1 MDNAYIAGQKL
12 LCGSYTQY
20 TPSGKANFTR
30 MGCFGKEPKAGAVVY
45 FYGQSMG
52 RVNHVGIVTQ
62 VRKNGNKYEILTVE
76 GNTSAGT
83 GFSRNGGCVAAKS
96 YKFTANE
103 VGGDTR
109 INGFGY
115 PQFDSNTCTVD
126 EFIGVASSE
135 IGYEEKA
142 SNVGLDGKHT
152 NIGRNNFTK
161 YGAWYKYSCGGDHPA
176 YWCQQFVSWCA
187 WQACKV
193 HQSSV
198 ETGWI
203 KIGDRWKYGLN
214 GTPVKNQWLVISGRW
229 YAFDGEGFMITGW
242 FLSEGE
248 WYYLN
253 PDDGAMLSN
262 QWITVD
268 GKSYYLCGT
277 GVMATNCYIL
287 GAGGRMWWVDDRGAC
302 RMEEVAK

>member
-1 MDNAYIAGQKL
+1 MDNAYSAGQKL

-20 TPSGKANFTR
+20 TPSGKANFIR
-30 MGCFGKEPKAGAVVY
+30 MGCFGKEPKIGAVVY
-45 FYGQSMG
+45 FYGKTMG

-62 VRKNGNKYEILTVE
+62 VKKNGNRYEILTVE

-96 YKFTANE
+96 YEFALNE
-103 VGGDTR
+103 VGNDNR

-115 PQFDSNTCTVD
+115 PQFDSNTCTVE
-126 EFIGVASSE
+126 EFIAVAKAE
-135 IGYEEKA
+135 IGYVEKD
-142 SNVGLDGKHT
+142 SKKDLDNKGANAGSK
-152 NIGRNNFTK
+152 NFTK
-161 YGAWYKYSCGGDHPA
+161 YGEWYKNNGV

-187 WQACKV
+187 YEACKT
-193 HQSSV
+193 HKSNT

-203 KIGDRWKYGLN
+203 QVGSRWKYGLH
-214 GTPVKNQWLVISGRW
+214 GTLVKNQWLVIGGRW

-242 FLSEGE
+242 FLSEGG

-253 PDDGAMLSN
+253 PKDGAMLAN

-268 GKSYYLCGT
+268 GKSYYLCET
-277 GVMATNCYIL
+277 GIMATSCYII
-287 GAGGRMWWVDDRGAC
+287 GDPGEMWWVDSNGVCQVD
-302 RMEEVAK
+302 EVAK